1 MQCICIWVHAMSVIH
16 AMYLYLGPC
25 NVCDLCNGYCN
36 VKALGCCPYDRGNS
50 TWESIGST
58 TALRIRSG
66 WVKVHNNNDNNECK
80 AFYLRT
86 GCYTGK
92 FCKTLLDK
100 RTTTTMT
107 TMSAK
112 HFTFVL
118 GVTPV
123 NFAKP
128 CWIKEQQVCS
138 WPQKV
143 ADTKKF

>member
-1 MQCICIWVHAMSVIH
+1 
-16 AMYLYLGPC
+16 
-25 NVCDLCNGYCN
+25 
-36 VKALGCCPYDRGNS
+36 
-50 TWESIGST
+50 
-58 TALRIRSG
+58 
-66 WVKVHNNNDNNECK
+66 
-80 AFYLRT
+80 
-86 GCYTGK
+86 
-92 FCKTLLDK
+92 
-100 RTTTTMT
+100 MT

-143 ADTKKF
+143 ADTEKILGENITIFGGNNF

>member
-1 MQCICIWVHAMSVIH
+1 
-16 AMYLYLGPC
+16 
-25 NVCDLCNGYCN
+25 
-36 VKALGCCPYDRGNS
+36 
-50 TWESIGST
+50 
-58 TALRIRSG
+58 
-66 WVKVHNNNDNNECK
+66 
-80 AFYLRT
+80 
-86 GCYTGK
+86 
-92 FCKTLLDK
+92 
-100 RTTTTMT
+100 MT

-143 ADTKKF
+143 ADTEKILGENITNFGGNNF